1 MCYNVIELKS
11 VLRAVGKMLAAFLM
25 SGGDMVGL
33 QELAAIAM
41 RYDTSMSR
49 AMLRALGIAPVGH
62 SQHRALIHRQCKG
75 VRRLMGQRHGVRV
88 REQTY
93 AEERAMVRRRNA
105 GL

>member
-1 MCYNVIELKS
+1 
-11 VLRAVGKMLAAFLM
+11 
-25 SGGDMVGL
+25 MVGL

-49 AMLRALGIAPVGH
+49 AMLRALGLPPANSRAHKAV
-62 SQHRALIHRQCKG
+62 HRRQYKG
-75 VRRLMGQRHGVRV
+75 VRSLMLQRHGVRV

>member
-1 MCYNVIELKS
+1 M
-11 VLRAVGKMLAAFLM
+11 AAFAVTWEAHVV
-25 SGGDMVGL
+25 DRNGL
-33 QELAAIAM
+33 AEIAL

-49 AMLRALGIAPVGH
+49 AMLRALGISPAYRRMRASVLGSRPAAG
-62 SQHRALIHRQCKG
+62 SARYRGCRAAMRQH
-75 VRRLMGQRHGVRV
+75 HGVRV